1 MKCTQ
6 GIVLHIATGP
16 KKPVAIL
23 FVQREMSPVDVV

>member
-1 MKCTQ
+1 MYPRYCPA
-6 GIVLHIATGP
+6 HSYRP